1 MYDLH
6 ELARKLAAAESCFNA
21 ARASTELARAVFNS
35 ARNEYRL
42 EEYAARGV
50 TPGCKVVVKQQ
61 RFCAGHASKF
71 ILVFL
76 GFEQGDGTPEHRAI
90 LAGIKANGKR
100 SKRLMNLSFIASIEP
115 YEGSPEQAADMER
128 KP

>member
-21 ARASTELARAVFNS
+21 ARASTELARDAFNS
-35 ARNEYRL
+35 ARSEYRL
-42 EEYAARGV
+42 EEYAARGI
-50 TPGCKVVVKQQ
+50 TPGCKVIVTQQ
-61 RFCAGHASKF
+61 RFRAGHGSKF

-90 LAGIKANGKR
+90 LAGIKANGEPSR
-100 SKRLMNLSFIASIEP
+100 RLMSLSFIASIEP
-115 YEGSPEQAADMER
+115 YEGSPEQAAGMEGR
-128 KP
+128 P